1 MPAITDAPCPR
12 GYDPRL
18 HSMATG
24 MLPPP
29 APLLLDAGRLDRP
42 TTHVSHAPFDFLV
55 APDVLDAG
63 WRDALV
69 ADFPRYGS
77 AGFFPYRDAD
87 CGPAVRALVDALR
100 APAFA
105 DALGERLGVH
115 GLGARPTLVT
125 LSDSVHRRH
134 GTLHTDSTSKLAT
147 ALLYLNP
154 AWPHGSAGCLR
165 FLRGG
170 DDIEAIVAPQIPPLY
185 GTLVAFRRADNS
197 WHGHLPFEG
206 GRKVVQ
212 VAWLTSD
219 AELRRKAR
227 RGGFSRLVKKLAG
240 ALDTRLGA
248 GRGVNARHD

>member
-1 MPAITDAPCPR
+1 MPQAR
-12 GYDPRL
+12 RYDPRL

-212 VAWLTSD
+212 VAWLTS
-219 AELRRKAR
+219 EEEKLRKTR
-227 RGGFSRLVKKLAG
+227 RGKFSRTFKKIFG
-240 ALDTRLGA
+240 SLDRKLGA
-248 GRGVNARHD
+248 GRDRNASHRD